1 MKVSDLVK
9 TSGGDVVTLAPDATL
24 LDAARLLATHNFG
37 VVIVAN
43 DAGDVAGILSER
55 DLVRAI
61 GLRGALEL
69 DETVSS
75 VMIRDVEACTPDDD
89 LHDVMAAMARGRFR
103 HMPVL
108 ARGQLRGIISAR
120 DILRYL
126 ERTATDQQRAFFFS
140 KIAWT

>member
-1 MKVSDLVK
+1 MKVSDLV
-9 TSGGDVVTLAPDATL
+9 SIGDGDVVTLSPEATL
-24 LDAARLLATHNFG
+24 LEAAQLMAAHNFG
-37 VVIVAN
+37 VIIVA
-43 DAGDVAGILSER
+43 DGDLVAGILSER
-55 DLVRAI
+55 DVVRAI
-61 GLRGALEL
+61 GLRGASEL
-69 DETVSS
+69 DETVAS
-75 VMIRDVEACTPDDD
+75 VMIRDVEACTPDDH
-89 LHDVMAAMARGRFR
+89 LQDVMAAMARGRFR